1 MAQWD
6 RAGPGLTLI
15 HLAQRA
21 RNMVVPEIVLSQ
33 ALVPKPRR
41 EGGAGKCA
49 GNGPSESSLFSA
61 ILKPNCNVKLLSKL
75 SVWGTE
81 TKELYIYRE
90 MQIRRG
96 GHVLREVKSEPVEGE
111 TAKEKERSRDPP

>member
-6 RAGPGLTLI
+6 RAGLGLTLK

-21 RNMVVPEIVLSQ
+21 RNMVVHEIVLSQ

-41 EGGAGKCA
+41 EGGTGKCA
-49 GNGPSESSLFSA
+49 GNRPSESALFSA
-61 ILKPNCNVKLLSKL
+61 ILMPNCNVKLLSKL

-81 TKELYIYRE
+81 TKKAIHI
-90 MQIRRG
+90 Q
-96 GHVLREVKSEPVEGE
+96 
-111 TAKEKERSRDPP
+111 RDANE